1 MSTRAAGMQAEF
13 GLSAFLTMLFFP
25 LGFNSV
31 LGVFCALLSFQ
42 ATFGNFLPNLH
53 LPGLHEQL

>member
-1 MSTRAAGMQAEF
+1 MQAEF